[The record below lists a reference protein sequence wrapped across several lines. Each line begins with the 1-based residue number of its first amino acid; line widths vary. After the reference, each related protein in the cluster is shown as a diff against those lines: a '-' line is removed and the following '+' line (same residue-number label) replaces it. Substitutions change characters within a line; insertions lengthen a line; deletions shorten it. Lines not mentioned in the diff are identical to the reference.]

1 MSDHF
6 LAPAWHK
13 AHHAERHLQALHGE
27 VGQYLGREPFE
38 VTNEIDVEKAEF
50 VARLSVKEKPPVL
63 WSLIAGDAVANLRAA
78 LDHTVCLL
86 AEREGET
93 VSSAHAFPILDRAPE
108 SEKQKKRWDQ
118 RLEGVGSVEEQII
131 ASVQPYA
138 QFSADK
144 VGNSPLHVLREL
156 SNEDKHRVILA
167 RYSAIP
173 PKEGIEVRVGEC
185 RDVEPIE
192 KVELHANKPLE
203 DGSPVLSA
211 SVEITGPEPFAQVK
225 ADFPFDAAFGASMSR
240 LSGLAQIRDAVCA
253 IMLALSDPTRTLA
266 TAHQREQS

>member
-1 MSDHF
+1 MTDHF
-6 LAPAWHK
+6 LAPAWQK
-13 AHHAERHLQALHGE
+13 ASHAERHLQALHDE

-38 VTNEIDVEKAEF
+38 VTNEIDAENSEF
-50 VARLSVKEKPPVL
+50 VARLSVKEEPPVL

-78 LDHTVCLL
+78 LDHAVCLL
-86 AEREGET
+86 VEREGGA
-93 VSSAHAFPILDRAPE
+93 VNSAHAFPILDRAPE
-108 SEKQKKRWDQ
+108 GTKEKKRWDQ
-118 RLEGVGSVEEQII
+118 RLEGVGSVEKQIM
-131 ASVQPYA
+131 ALVQPYA

-144 VGNSPLHVLREL
+144 VGNAPLHVLREL

-211 SVEITGPEPFAQVK
+211 AVKITGPAPFAQVK

-240 LSGLAQIRDAVCA
+240 LSGLTQIRDAVFA
-253 IMLALSDPTRTLA
+253 IMLQLSQPGNSAST
-266 TAHQREQS
+266 